1 MPGVH
6 LLHMIDDAR
15 VPPVAVVVSALPS
28 NGQRTVIP
36 DGGGGECRG
45 IPLSVPITGG
55 GAFDHGEGS
64 RGCRGAVTAVWTAL
78 SGEALWETRAPF
90 MPTVRAAPMEL
101 PLAFSGKRFRSQGS
115 VEIIGPFGRQS
126 SRQGA
131 HVP

>member
-6 LLHMIDDAR
+6 VLHMIDDAR

-55 GAFDHGEGS
+55 GAFDHGEGGG
-64 RGCRGAVTAVWTAL
+64 GCRRAVTAVRTAL
-78 SGEALWETRAPF
+78 AGEALWKTRAPF
-90 MPTVRAAPMEL
+90 MTTIGAAPMEL
-101 PLAFSGKRFRSQGS
+101 SLAFSGKCFWREGS
-115 VEIIGPFGRQS
+115 IEIIGPF
-126 SRQGA
+126 
-131 HVP
+131 